1 MKIAIIGVG
10 AIGGYVGIRL
20 ALAGED
26 VTFIARG
33 ANLEA
38 LRNRGIR
45 LVAADGTEQAVPQV
59 KATDDYAAAVAKERA
74 ATADQR
80 VFFQLLYNER
90 HAPADQWFDEHGW
103 TAVAT
108 PLADYLREVG
118 RPVPGPDVEA
128 GPMVARNRLVR
139 AVKK

>member
-1 MKIAIIGVG
+1 LNAV
-10 AIGGYVGIRL
+10 V
-20 ALAGED
+20 AGPGD
-26 VTFIARG
+26 CRRQSV
-33 ANLEA
+33 L
-38 LRNRGIR
+38 L
-45 LVAADGTEQAVPQV
+45 
-59 KATDDYAAAVAKERA
+59 
-74 ATADQR
+74 
-80 VFFQLLYNER
+80 FQLLYNER

-128 GPMVARNRLVR
+128 GPVVARNRLVR